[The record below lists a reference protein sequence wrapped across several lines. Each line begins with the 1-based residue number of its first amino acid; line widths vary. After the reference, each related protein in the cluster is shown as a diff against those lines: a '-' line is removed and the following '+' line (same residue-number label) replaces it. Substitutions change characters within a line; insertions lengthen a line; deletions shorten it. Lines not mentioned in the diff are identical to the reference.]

1 MRCLWRWSCEKWS
14 RPRAGHVAQLGAIAV
29 GVAAL
34 HLGAGRASKEDEI
47 DHAVGV
53 VCHRKRGDAVVKGD
67 VLAEVHARDEASAAA
82 AVEGVLASYEIGDDP
97 PEARRSSSTSSS
109 ERCLKAPR

>member
-1 MRCLWRWSCEKWS
+1 MS
-14 RPRAGHVAQLGAIAV
+14 AQLGAIAV

-53 VCHRKRGDAVVKGD
+53 VCHRKRGDAVEEGD

-82 AVEGVLASYEIGDDP
+82 AVEEVLASYEIGDD
-97 PEARRSSSTSSS
+97 ASSS
-109 ERCLKAPR
+109 APAHPRRPRLSVARAGR